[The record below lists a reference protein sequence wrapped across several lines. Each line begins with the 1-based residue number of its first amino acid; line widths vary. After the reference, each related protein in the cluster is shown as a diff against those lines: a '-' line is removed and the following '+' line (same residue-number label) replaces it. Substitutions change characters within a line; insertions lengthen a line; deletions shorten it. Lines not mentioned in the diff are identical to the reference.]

1 MALTKA
7 EKSVVLNK
15 FTDIVNNAA
24 SMVFLHIK
32 GIGVNDI
39 NGLRSSLRSENGGYS
54 IAKKTLFTKALSDS
68 SIVGDMPKLSGG
80 ELAVA
85 YGTDLIAPAREI
97 FSFKKKFNDNI
108 TVVGG
113 MFEGKYMTAAEM
125 QAIAEIPSP
134 QVLRGMFVN
143 VINSPIQ
150 GMVIAL
156 SKIAEKKTA

>member
-1 MALTKA
+1 
-7 EKSVVLNK
+7 
-15 FTDIVNNAA
+15 
-24 SMVFLHIK
+24 
-32 GIGVNDI
+32 
-39 NGLRSSLRSENGGYS
+39 
-54 IAKKTLFTKALSDS
+54 
-68 SIVGDMPKLSGG
+68 MPKLSGG

-156 SKIAEKKTA
+156 SKIAEKKTCKYPNRPIKSLVCLISFEALPFSQVTFYHRCQSTFPTWDWTGKNFDGDP

>member
-7 EKSVVLNK
+7 EKVVVLKK
-15 FTDIVNNAA
+15 FTDIVNNAS

-32 GIGVNDI
+32 GISVNEI
-39 NGLRSSLRSENGGYS
+39 NGLRSTLRSENGGYS
-54 IAKKTLFTKALSDS
+54 IAKKTLLTKALSDS
-68 SIVGDMPKLSGG
+68 SIIGDMPKLSGG

-85 YGTDLIAPAREI
+85 YGADLIAPAREI
-97 FSFKKKFNDNI
+97 FSFKKKYNDNI

-113 MFEGKYMTAAEM
+113 VFEGKYMTAAEM

-134 QVLRGMFVN
+134 QTLRGMFVN

-156 SKIAEKKTA
+156 SKIAEKKSA